1 VLYVG
6 VAKLSGTD
14 QLTSEATW
22 SALTVADTES
32 TRIWTTTGDDTELDD
47 RQLRLIPHD
56 AKGLQI
62 ATMVQVLADPVVGK
76 ALLTRRTTSW
86 AMAAD
91 SRYRAVLLAPA
102 LPKCSNLGVSRTEI
116 DLALDRLL
124 SGPWVLAVIATL
136 LVRGCC
142 RCGSLMDGS

>member
-14 QLTSEATW
+14 QLTSEVTW